1 LANHNKP
8 PQGAA
13 PKQAKR
19 AATAGGA
26 GKAAK
31 AAGKTNNTGA
41 PKPKAKATLPQV
53 PEPKPAKLLL
63 GRKLAGAA
71 PKGKATKKPPPAA
84 TQCTKRA
91 ERAAK
96 AAGRKGGCTRNT
108 NADPKAE
115 RTRLSTPQA
124 QPTPTAPE
132 NPATEGKKA
141 RHEDTA
147 KEPATREPEK
157 ATQGKE
163 PTKEAKD
170 TITHLKKI
178 NAKKTAHEVP
188 ATVKGGLE
196 KTASYHPCRGGANAH
211 FCIYFFFNVY
221 E

>member
-1 LANHNKP
+1 LLKRKPKNRLKRLKNLFCSYLANHNKP

-13 PKQAKR
+13 PTQAKR

-26 GKAAK
+26 GSAAK
-31 AAGKTNNTGA
+31 AAGSTKSTGT

-71 PKGKATKKPPPAA
+71 PKGNATNKPLPAA
-84 TQCTKRA
+84 TQCTNADERKANEARA
-91 ERAAK
+91 TRPPTKNDE
-96 AAGRKGGCTRNT
+96 TRNT
-108 NADPKAE
+108 EAHGKDE

-124 QPTPTAPE
+124 QPTATAPE
-132 NPATEGKKA
+132 KPTTEGKKA

-178 NAKKTAHEVP
+178 NAKKMCMKSP
-188 ATVKGGLE
+188 
-196 KTASYHPCRGGANAH
+196 P
-211 FCIYFFFNVY
+211 
-221 E
+221 